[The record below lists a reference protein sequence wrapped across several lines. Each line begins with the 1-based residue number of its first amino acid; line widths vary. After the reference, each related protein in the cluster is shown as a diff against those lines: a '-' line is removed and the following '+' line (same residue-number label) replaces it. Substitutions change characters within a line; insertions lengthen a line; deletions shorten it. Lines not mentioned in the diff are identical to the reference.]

1 MATFGDSMGSCFRLL
16 VPWQTQALPA
26 PLPLSSLSCVVLSG
40 VAVEVRG
47 CAVCQKEHT
56 EPDGTWAACRNMGWC
71 GALFLQDP
79 YSAFSS
85 LPSALAELDTSIK
98 GSPALVQRELGTSIK
113 VSPCPLCE
121 GKPAWRFKE
130 DRWEAA
136 GSGDPSKAR
145 WGHSPLVPPQSWL
158 SPTTPAVLLDF
169 SHCSCT

>member
-26 PLPLSSLSCVVLSG
+26 SLPLSSLSCVVLSG

-71 GALFLQDP
+71 WALFLQGP

-121 GKPAWRFKE
+121 GKPARRFKE

-136 GSGDPSKAR
+136 GMET
-145 WGHSPLVPPQSWL
+145 LVRQGGGIPP
-158 SPTTPAVLLDF
+158 
-169 SHCSCT
+169 